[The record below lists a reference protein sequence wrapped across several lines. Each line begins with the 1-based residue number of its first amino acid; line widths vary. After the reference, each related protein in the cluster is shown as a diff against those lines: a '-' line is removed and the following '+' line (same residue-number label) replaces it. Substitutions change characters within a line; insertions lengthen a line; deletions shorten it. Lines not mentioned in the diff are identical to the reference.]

1 MRNTFILAILLA
13 ASKLSA
19 ATYSLEPSHTT
30 LGFKATHMVVSSFT
44 GKFEKFAGSFSF
56 DDATSTL
63 KSVSVTVDLAS
74 INTENKTRDDHAR
87 GKDFFLVEQFPT
99 AFFVAKDPVVV
110 AKGKTV
116 SVPGTFTLHGV
127 TKPFVLDVTYN
138 GTSAGAGGKVH
149 ASYTITGVIMR
160 SEFGLT
166 WNKNLDRGG
175 VMLADD
181 IHLTISG
188 DAPQVK

>member
-1 MRNTFILAILLA
+1 
-13 ASKLSA
+13 
-19 ATYSLEPSHTT
+19 
-30 LGFKATHMVVSSFT
+30 
-44 GKFEKFAGSFSF
+44 
-56 DDATSTL
+56 
-63 KSVSVTVDLAS
+63 
-74 INTENKTRDDHAR
+74 
-87 GKDFFLVEQFPT
+87 
-99 AFFVAKDPVVV
+99 
-110 AKGKTV
+110 
-116 SVPGTFTLHGV
+116 
-127 TKPFVLDVTYN
+127 LDVTYN